1 MESRSASS
9 LLRSA
14 TAAAA
19 AVGLSAAGLWTFWL
33 AGAGSLAAVRASG
46 PDAAEDLLLL
56 GAAGVG
62 AVLLAWLG
70 LGVTLSA
77 LSAAPG
83 AVGRLATVAA
93 EHVAPAAVRRLTA
106 AVVGAAIAT
115 AATPAAHAD
124 SPFPAPPLTP
134 TTSQTAPAPD
144 PAFGITVRAPVVDAV
159 PDPGTTTGPV
169 ATVPDP
175 GFGAGIRTAPATTSA
190 PAPSATTTT
199 APAPTP
205 AKETRTPPAL
215 GPLGPAPHT
224 PSPSSGARR
233 VTVVR
238 GDSLWAIAA
247 RHLGPQA
254 TRQQVAHEWP
264 RWYAANRKVIGPDPN
279 LIRVGQVL
287 TAPTSGASS

>member
-1 MESRSASS
+1 METRSASS
-9 LLRSA
+9 LRRSA

-19 AVGLSAAGLWTFWL
+19 TLLLSAAGLWAFWV
-33 AGAGSLAAVRASG
+33 AGAGSLTEVRSTG
-46 PDAAEDLLLL
+46 PDAAEDLLVL

-62 AVLLAWLG
+62 AALLAWLG

-77 LSAAPG
+77 LGAAPG
-83 AVGRLATVAA
+83 ALGRLATAAA

-106 AVVGAAIAT
+106 AVLGTALAT
-115 AATPAAHAD
+115 AAAPAAYAD
-124 SPFPAPPLTP
+124 SLFPAPLTT

-144 PAFGITVRAPVVDAV
+144 PGFATTVRAPVVDAV
-159 PDPGTTTGPV
+159 PDPGRTTGPV

-190 PAPSATTTT
+190 LAPSATTAT
-199 APAPTP
+199 APTP
-205 AKETRTPPAL
+205 ATETRTPPAL
-215 GPLGPAPHT
+215 GPLGPAAHT
-224 PSPSSGARR
+224 PSPASGDRS

-238 GDSLWAIAA
+238 GDSLWVIAA

-254 TRQQVAHEWP
+254 TRHQVAREWP

-287 TAPTSGASS
+287 TAPTAFASS

>member
-1 MESRSASS
+1 VETRSASS
-9 LLRSA
+9 LLRAA

-19 AVGLSAAGLWTFWL
+19 AVGLSAAGLWAFWL
-33 AGAGSLAAVRASG
+33 AGAGSLTAVRASG
-46 PDAAEDLLLL
+46 PDAAEDLLVL

-106 AVVGAAIAT
+106 AVLGAAIAT
-115 AATPAAHAD
+115 AAAPAAHAD
-124 SPFPAPPLTP
+124 SPFPAPPLTT

-159 PDPGTTTGPV
+159 PDPGTTTGRV
-169 ATVPDP
+169 ATVLDP

-190 PAPSATTTT
+190 PAPSTTTTT
-199 APAPTP
+199 APGPAS

-215 GPLGPAPHT
+215 GPLGPAPRT
-224 PSPSSGARR
+224 PSRSSGARN
-233 VTVVR
+233 VTVAR

-247 RHLGPQA
+247 RHLGPHA
-254 TRQQVAHEWP
+254 TRRQVAHEWP

>member
-1 MESRSASS
+1 METRSASS

-19 AVGLSAAGLWTFWL
+19 AVGLSAAGLWAFWL
-33 AGAGSLAAVRASG
+33 AGAGSLTAVRASG
-46 PDAAEDLLLL
+46 PDAAEDLLVL

-106 AVVGAAIAT
+106 AVLGAAIAT
-115 AATPAAHAD
+115 AAAPAAHAD
-124 SPFPAPPLTP
+124 SPFPAPPLTT

-144 PAFGITVRAPVVDAV
+144 PAFGSPCERRSSTRSRIPGPRRGRRDRPRPRLRGRPPDRPRHDVHPRPVHHDHS
-159 PDPGTTTGPV
+159 PRPHRRP
-169 ATVPDP
+169 P
-175 GFGAGIRTAPATTSA
+175 R
-190 PAPSATTTT
+190 
-199 APAPTP
+199 
-205 AKETRTPPAL
+205 ETRTPPAL
-215 GPLGPAPHT
+215 GPLGPAPRT
-224 PSPSSGARR
+224 PSRSSGARN
-233 VTVVR
+233 VTVAR

-254 TRQQVAHEWP
+254 TRRQVAHEWP

>member
-1 MESRSASS
+1 MRSRSASS
-9 LLRSA
+9 FLRSA
-14 TAAAA
+14 TAASG
-19 AVGLSAAGLWTFWL
+19 AVGLSAVGLWTFWL
-33 AGAGSLAAVRASG
+33 AGAGSLTAVRASG
-46 PDAAEDLLLL
+46 SDTAEDLLVL

-159 PDPGTTTGPV
+159 PDPGTTTGRV

-190 PAPSATTTT
+190 PAPSTTTTT

-205 AKETRTPPAL
+205 AEETRTPPTL

-224 PSPSSGARR
+224 PSPSSGARH

-254 TRQQVAHEWP
+254 TRRQVAHEWP

-287 TAPTSGASS
+287 TAPNSGASS

>member
-1 MESRSASS
+1 METRSASS

-19 AVGLSAAGLWTFWL
+19 AVGLSGAGLWTFWL

-46 PDAAEDLLLL
+46 PDAAEDLLVL

-190 PAPSATTTT
+190 PAPPPRPLPRPHRRPPRRRGRHQPWDRSALHRIPRRRRPEPAASPWSVAT
-199 APAPTP
+199 ASGPSRRGTSGRRRRASRSPTNGHAGMP
-205 AKETRTPPAL
+205 RTGRSSARTRT
-215 GPLGPAPHT
+215 
-224 PSPSSGARR
+224 SSASARC
-233 VTVVR
+233 
-238 GDSLWAIAA
+238 
-247 RHLGPQA
+247 
-254 TRQQVAHEWP
+254 
-264 RWYAANRKVIGPDPN
+264 
-279 LIRVGQVL
+279 
-287 TAPTSGASS
+287 

>member
-1 MESRSASS
+1 METYSASS

-33 AGAGSLAAVRASG
+33 AGAGSLTAVRASG
-46 PDAAEDLLLL
+46 PDAAEDLLVL

-83 AVGRLATVAA
+83 GVGRLATVAA
-93 EHVAPAAVRRLTA
+93 EHVAPAAVRRFTA
-106 AVVGAAIAT
+106 AVLGAAIAT

-124 SPFPAPPLTP
+124 SPFPAPPLT
-134 TTSQTAPAPD
+134 TTTKQRAPAPD

-190 PAPSATTTT
+190 PGPSATTTT

-205 AKETRTPPAL
+205 AEETRTPPAL

-264 RWYAANRKVIGPDPN
+264 RWYAANREVIGPNPN

-287 TAPTSGASS
+287 TAPNSGASS

>member
-1 MESRSASS
+1 METRSASS

-19 AVGLSAAGLWTFWL
+19 AVGLSGAGLWTFWL
-33 AGAGSLAAVRASG
+33 AGAGSLSAVRASG
-46 PDAAEDLLLL
+46 PDAAEDLLVL

-134 TTSQTAPAPD
+134 TASQTAPAPD

-190 PAPSATTTT
+190 PGPS
-199 APAPTP
+199 APTP
-205 AKETRTPPAL
+205 AVETRTPPAL

-224 PSPSSGARR
+224 PSPSSGARH

-247 RHLGPQA
+247 RQLGPQA

-287 TAPTSGASS
+287 TAPTSSASS

>member
-1 MESRSASS
+1 VESRSASS

-19 AVGLSAAGLWTFWL
+19 AVGLSGAGLWTFWL

-46 PDAAEDLLLL
+46 PDAADDLLLL
-56 GAAGVG
+56 GTAGVG

-190 PAPSATTTT
+190 SAKTTT

-247 RHLGPQA
+247 RQLGPQA

-264 RWYAANRKVIGPDPN
+264 RWYAANREVIGPDPN

>member
-1 MESRSASS
+1 MEMRSASS

-19 AVGLSAAGLWTFWL
+19 AVGLSAAGLWAFWL
-33 AGAGSLAAVRASG
+33 AGAGSLTAVRASG
-46 PDAAEDLLLL
+46 PDAAEDLLVL
-56 GAAGVG
+56 GAAGLG

-70 LGVTLSA
+70 LGVTFSA

-83 AVGRLATVAA
+83 AAGRRFTMAA

-106 AVVGAAIAT
+106 AVLGTAIAT

-124 SPFPAPPLTP
+124 SPFPAPPLTT

-144 PAFGITVRAPVVDAV
+144 PAFGITLRAPVVDAV
-159 PDPGTTTGPV
+159 PDPGTLTGPV

-175 GFGAGIRTAPATTSA
+175 GFGAGVRTTPVTTSA

-199 APAPTP
+199 ASAPTP
-205 AKETRTPPAL
+205 AKETRTPSAL

-224 PSPSSGARR
+224 PSPSSGARSL
-233 VTVVR
+233 TVVR
-238 GDSLWAIAA
+238 GDSLWTIAA
-247 RHLGPQA
+247 RHLGPHA

>member
-1 MESRSASS
+1 METRSASS

-19 AVGLSAAGLWTFWL
+19 AVGLSAAGLWAFWL
-33 AGAGSLAAVRASG
+33 AGAGSLTAVRASG
-46 PDAAEDLLLL
+46 PDAAEDLLVL

-83 AVGRLATVAA
+83 AVGRLATAAA

-106 AVVGAAIAT
+106 AVLGAAIAT

-159 PDPGTTTGPV
+159 PDPGTTTGPRRDRPRPRLRGRHPDRPRHDVSPRPVRHDHYRARTDVRQGDADATSPGTARPCAAYPV
-169 ATVPDP
+169 AVVRSPQRHRGP
-175 GFGAGIRTAPATTSA
+175 WRQPLGHRGAAPRAAGDAPAGRPRMA
-190 PAPSATTTT
+190 ALVCREP
-199 APAPTP
+199 
-205 AKETRTPPAL
+205 EGHRRRTRT
-215 GPLGPAPHT
+215 
-224 PSPSSGARR
+224 SSASARC
-233 VTVVR
+233 
-238 GDSLWAIAA
+238 
-247 RHLGPQA
+247 
-254 TRQQVAHEWP
+254 
-264 RWYAANRKVIGPDPN
+264 
-279 LIRVGQVL
+279 
-287 TAPTSGASS
+287 